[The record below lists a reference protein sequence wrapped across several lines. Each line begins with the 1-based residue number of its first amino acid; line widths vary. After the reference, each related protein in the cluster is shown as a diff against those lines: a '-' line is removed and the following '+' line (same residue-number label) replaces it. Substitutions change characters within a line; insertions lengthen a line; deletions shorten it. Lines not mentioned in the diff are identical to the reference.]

1 MSALF
6 LQEDFD
12 SFEDVD
18 DIYQSLPL
26 DKIEALENLEAIP
39 NVAPS
44 IVVKEKV
51 STSESCS
58 QQHSEVV
65 KVCNVFGC
73 VRFCFSFSP
82 LSSISSRGRQT
93 LPILSLISPKYSKQE

>member
-1 MSALF
+1 M
-6 LQEDFD
+6 QDDFD
-12 SFEDVD
+12 NFEDVD

-51 STSESCS
+51 INPGSC
-58 QQHSEVV
+58 
-65 KVCNVFGC
+65 
-73 VRFCFSFSP
+73 
-82 LSSISSRGRQT
+82 L
-93 LPILSLISPKYSKQE
+93 

>member
-1 MSALF
+1 M
-6 LQEDFD
+6 
-12 SFEDVD
+12 D

-51 STSESCS
+51 SIPGLFS
-58 QQHSEVV
+58 QQRFEEV
-65 KVCNVFGC
+65 KVYNIMGYFLHIL
-73 VRFCFSFSP
+73 FSFSSFKW
-82 LSSISSRGRQT
+82 L
-93 LPILSLISPKYSKQE
+93 

>member
-1 MSALF
+1 MWQDA
-6 LQEDFD
+6 FD

-51 STSESCS
+51 SAPGSCL
-58 QQHSEVV
+58 QQHSEEV
-65 KVCNVFGC
+65 KNHNVLGHFLHIL
-73 VRFCFSFSP
+73 FSFRELCHRMCSF
-82 LSSISSRGRQT
+82 
-93 LPILSLISPKYSKQE
+93 LPFSFNFCRLIFFKVP